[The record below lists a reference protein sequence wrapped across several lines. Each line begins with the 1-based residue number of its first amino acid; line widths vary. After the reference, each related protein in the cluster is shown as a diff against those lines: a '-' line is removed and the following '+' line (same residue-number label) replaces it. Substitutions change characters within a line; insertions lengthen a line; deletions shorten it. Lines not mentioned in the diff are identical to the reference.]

1 MEPIKEMCYGYD
13 VLEASFGLSE
23 LARADDDDWQG
34 DSVVLLRSADGR
46 LGILEYGWGS
56 CSGCDALQACDTVE
70 EVNDLR
76 DSLFESIKWF
86 DSATACLEYVKSK
99 DVEVQALREPW
110 TVFVGRAVS
119 ALDAIGK

>member
-1 MEPIKEMCYGYD
+1 MDGDY
-13 VLEASFGLSE
+13 S
-23 LARADDDDWQG
+23 G
-34 DSVVLLRSADGR
+34 DSVILFRRPSDGAF
-46 LGILEYGWGS
+46 GILEYGWGS
-56 CSGCDALQACDTVE
+56 CSGCDALQGCDTVE

-110 TVFVGRAVS
+110 TEFVGRAVP
-119 ALDAIGK
+119 ALAAVET